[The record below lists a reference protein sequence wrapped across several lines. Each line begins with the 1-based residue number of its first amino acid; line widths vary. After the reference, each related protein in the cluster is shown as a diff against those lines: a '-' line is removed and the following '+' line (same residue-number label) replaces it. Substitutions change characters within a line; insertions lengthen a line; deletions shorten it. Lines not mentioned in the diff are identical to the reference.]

1 MRATLHRSI
10 IVAIGML
17 AINAASAQG
26 YSLRMGDK
34 AYKDLAYRE
43 AIARYEEAVKMGAD
57 TGGFITRLA
66 ESYLNV
72 RDFSNASK
80 WYKYATTTRVAR
92 PIDMYNYAQCLR
104 ATGQL
109 EEADKWMATYEKQA
123 ADDTRPARQIGAVNY
138 ATELLAKP
146 VEGVIMKNVA
156 ANCEKGDMGAAFLG
170 DRLVFASARKPQ
182 STERRRH
189 NWNGDPYLDLYSGK
203 VGPDGELSDVQIM
216 ADLNTRY
223 HESNAAFTP
232 GGREIWF
239 TRNNFSD
246 GKKGRTSAGVVNL
259 KIYARTLR
267 DGHWVDERSFPYNSD
282 AYSTGHPAL
291 SLDGN
296 TMYFTSDMPG
306 GVGGTDIWKCART
319 KGGVWGKPANV
330 GAPVN
335 TEGDE
340 MFPFVRSDD
349 VLYFSSDG
357 QAGLGGLDI
366 FYSEPGTSTFG
377 TVTNVGTPFNSRNDD
392 FGFMLDSTAHKGYLT
407 SDRSG
412 GMGNDDLYSFK
423 LEKPMLPAMRLR
435 GILRDKM
442 TGEPLAGI
450 KMLLKDANG
459 NKIGEM
465 ITGAGG
471 EYAFDLGDRTKYEIV
486 SEDGDYRS
494 TGAQLATGS
503 RKDTIIEKD
512 LAAMRIGD
520 IRMLLVVSD
529 SKTGLPLQDVVV
541 HITEQR
547 GQGNAILEGHT
558 PATGDLTTELKAVT
572 LGDSLFYRVQLNKQ
586 GYFPKDERLRYRI
599 NDFNQVL
606 LHKLMDCTMEVIDV
620 GEDIAKKIDIEPIY
634 FDLAKWNI
642 RKDASVELDKVV
654 AVMKDNPTMEIELG
668 SHTDSRGSDD
678 YNLALSD
685 RRAKSS
691 AAYIVSRGIAATRI
705 KGKGYGERELMNK
718 CGDGVSCTEAE
729 HQMNRRTEFII
740 TKM

>member
-1 MRATLHRSI
+1 MRAMLHRSI
-10 IVAIGML
+10 VVALGLFCIT
-17 AINAASAQG
+17 AASAQS

-34 AYKDLAYRE
+34 AYKELAYSE
-43 AIARYEEAVKMGAD
+43 AIVRYEEAVKMGAD
-57 TGGFITRLA
+57 TGTFIVRLA

-72 RDFSNASK
+72 RDFANAAK
-80 WYKYATTTRVAR
+80 WYKYATATRVAR
-92 PIDMYNYAQCLR
+92 PIDLYNYAQCLR

-109 EEADKWMATYEKQA
+109 EEADKWMSAYEKKA
-123 ADDTRPARQIGAVNY
+123 ADDSRPARQIGAVNY

-146 VEGVIMKNVA
+146 VDGVTMKNVA
-156 ANCEKGDMGAAFLG
+156 ANCEKGDMGAAFLR

-182 STERRRH
+182 SAERRRH
-189 NWNGDPYLDLYSGK
+189 NWNGDPYLDLYSGTF
-203 VGPDGELSDVQIM
+203 GPDGELSDVQLM
-216 ADLNTRY
+216 PDLNTRY

-232 GGREIWF
+232 DGREIWF
-239 TRNNFSD
+239 TRNNFSG
-246 GKKGRTSAGVVNL
+246 GKKGKTPAGVVNL
-259 KIYARTLR
+259 KIYARALR

-282 AYSTGHPAL
+282 AYSTGHAAL
-291 SLDGN
+291 SHDGN

-306 GVGGTDIWKCART
+306 GLGGTDIWKCERT
-319 KGGVWGKPANV
+319 KGGEWGRPVNV

-366 FYSEPGTSTFG
+366 FYSEPGTPTFG

-392 FGFMLDSTAHKGYLT
+392 FGFMLDSTARKGYLT

-412 GMGNDDLYSFK
+412 GMGDDDLYSFK
-423 LEKPMLPAMRLR
+423 LEKPMLPAMKLR
-435 GILRDKM
+435 GILRDKV

-450 KMLLKDANG
+450 KMFLKDEKG
-459 NKIGEM
+459 NKVGEVT
-465 ITGAGG
+465 TGMNG
-471 EYAFDLGDRTKYEIV
+471 EYAFDLGDGMKYEIV
-486 SEDGDYRS
+486 SEDGVYRS
-494 TGAQLATGS
+494 TGTQLATGA
-503 RKDTIIEKD
+503 RKDTVIVQD
-512 LAAMRIGD
+512 LAAARLGD
-520 IRMLLVVSD
+520 LRMMLLVSD
-529 SKTGLPLQDVVV
+529 SKTGLPLQDVEV
-541 HITEQR
+541 HITEMR
-547 GQGNAILEGHT
+547 GQGNSVLEGQT
-558 PATGDLTTELKAVT
+558 PATGDMATELKAVT

-599 NDFNQVL
+599 TDFNQVL

-634 FDLAKWNI
+634 FDLDKWNI
-642 RKDASVELDKVV
+642 RQDASVELDKVV

-668 SHTDSRGSDD
+668 SHTDSRGSDA

-691 AAYIVSRGIAATRI
+691 AAYIVSRGISAKRI
-705 KGKGYGERELMNK
+705 KGKGFGEQELKNN
-718 CGDGVSCTEAE
+718 CTDGVSCPEAE